1 MGILMQ
7 GFREDRRRSSRPQ
20 PPLADSTGLCL
31 AEAGAFVTPPSEWL
45 PEGAKLLAFSPGD
58 DVGPAARSAAVLEQ
72 GLPAL
77 DYLAAGGD
85 PAVVEAWFD
94 GRFYAAKPKRRI
106 EYLAAIDFAATEKE
120 VVKASVKEPFD
131 SPFAALAQLL
141 KRS

>member
-7 GFREDRRRSSRPQ
+7 GFREDRRRSSHHHPEMG
-20 PPLADSTGLCL
+20 DSIGTCL
-31 AEAGAFVTPPSEWL
+31 AGTDAFVAPPSEWL

-77 DYLAAGGD
+77 DFLAAGGD
-85 PAVVEAWFD
+85 PVVVGPWFD
-94 GRFYAAKPKRRI
+94 GRFYGAKPKRRN
-106 EYLAAIDFAATEKE
+106 EYLAAIGFATSEKE

-131 SPFAALAQLL
+131 SPFAGLAQLL